1 MYRIGLNAAVL
12 WGRRREIDC
21 GICWIFKE
29 TVAPSSDPRGRFCC
43 GVVKET
49 VASVSGRRCTWVVH
63 FGKIRIGGRVGGHDA
78 GKYCWKR
85 IYSAVL
91 LRWWRDSN
99 VSVYSVL
106 GAVSKIMLKQLRWRS
121 KFVARTEGWLRT
133 HDQILLRDS
142 FPLQLN
148 TCQEKGLGSKIQLGI
163 SLKAFV
169 THNYFQVAG
178 NRQNLNRSS

>member
-49 VASVSGRRCTWVVH
+49 IASVSGRRCTRVVH
-63 FGKIRIGGRVGGHDA
+63 FGKIRIRGWVGGHDA

-99 VSVYSVL
+99 VTVYSVL

-121 KFVARTEGWLRT
+121 KFVARTEGWLE
-133 HDQILLRDS
+133 
-142 FPLQLN
+142 N
-148 TCQEKGLGSKIQLGI
+148 TRPNSA
-163 SLKAFV
+163 SRF
-169 THNYFQVAG
+169 F
-178 NRQNLNRSS
+178 SSSIEYVS